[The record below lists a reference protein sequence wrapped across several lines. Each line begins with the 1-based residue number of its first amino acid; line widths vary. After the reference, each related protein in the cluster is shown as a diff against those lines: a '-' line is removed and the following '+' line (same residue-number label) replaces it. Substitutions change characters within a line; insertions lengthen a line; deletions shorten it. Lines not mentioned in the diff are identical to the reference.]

1 MKSLWMSFTFYI
13 LSTLSLSAQELQ
25 NQSDTLSKQAT
36 ANIYTEQTLL
46 IIIFTLVV
54 LVFIALV
61 IFFLRIK
68 NLKKEH
74 TKMIEMQEL
83 IKQRH
88 DKLLSDMSRHI
99 QNMAQEA
106 VRSTHEL
113 ADKIDNSDFRKI
125 VSSENKLLGITNDLI
140 EFLRLKSKK
149 VEIISENYKLLNLLN
164 DTSGILSSNYR
175 GQDIEL
181 NYDIDNNIPNVLI
194 GDTLNLNKILVNV
207 LEYCINNKSNELTL
221 KIYKTTKFNT
231 EPKLNF
237 SIKTDTKIDIKDSV
251 TLFESVYDETTSKYE
266 DLDLFVA
273 KELSL
278 LMQGDLVANKQND
291 NSVEFLLTIPFN
303 SVKETSFKLEEKL
316 ENKKVLIIE
325 SNYNSAL
332 AIQKVFL
339 NFKYKVDVES
349 KANYLLNKPD
359 FSIYD
364 IIVLDKKL
372 FNKTAIGAIKE
383 SKAKVI
389 SVGTIF
395 NFLQA
400 NANKSISNID
410 LSKPITR
417 ESALDALRN
426 LYSPVSNIVEANIE
440 DKESSIEPLKIHR
453 EIFANTPDVTLQ
465 RFSEFKGSNLLLVED
480 NYINQKVLTSVLNKS
495 GIIIT
500 IANNGQEAID
510 FIKSDKKF
518 DLVLM
523 DINMPTMDGYTATS
537 IIREETI
544 YNSLPI
550 VSLTALTTT
559 DEVAKMFACGMNGFL
574 AKPFYKEKLFTV
586 FNVFIANKPVFSRFP
601 LSRNSKAKEF
611 EGLNINVGI
620 ANTDNNS
627 MFYKEVLYEFKDAY
641 RDTANTFKTLIEDF
655 RFEQLRIFCLDLK
668 GLSGA
673 IGASQMHNLTTE
685 ILQLLIFK
693 RHELLTGY
701 IIKYTDELDKLNRAI
716 DKYLAL

>member
-1 MKSLWMSFTFYI
+1 MKKLCISVVFYI
-13 LSTLSLSAQELQ
+13 FSTLNLSAQELK
-25 NQSDTLSKQAT
+25 NHGDTLAQKAT
-36 ANIYTEQTLL
+36 SNIYTEQTLWLTIFALL
-46 IIIFTLVV
+46 IVMFIILVV
-54 LVFIALV
+54 ST
-61 IFFLRIK
+61 LRIK
-68 NLKKEH
+68 NLKNKH
-74 TKMIEMQEL
+74 AQVIDMQDT

-88 DKLLSDMSRHI
+88 DELLSDMSKHI

-113 ADKIDNSDFRKI
+113 ADKIDHSDFRKI

-149 VEIISENYKLLNLLN
+149 VEIINENYKLLNLLN

-175 GQDIEL
+175 GKDIEL

-194 GDTLNLNKILVNV
+194 GDTLNLNKILVNI
-207 LEYCINNKSNELTL
+207 LEYCIDNKSSELTL

-231 EPKLNF
+231 ESKLNF
-237 SIKTDTKIDIKDSV
+237 SIKTNMRIDIKDNA
-251 TLFESVYDETTSKYE
+251 TLFESVYNEKTSKYD

-273 KELSL
+273 KELAL
-278 LMQGDLVANKQND
+278 LMQGDLVAKKQKD

-303 SVKETSFKLEEKL
+303 SVKDENFKLEEKL
-316 ENKKVLIIE
+316 ANKKVLIVD
-325 SNYNSAL
+325 SNYHSAL

-339 NFKYKVDVES
+339 NLNYKADVQS
-349 KANYLLNKPD
+349 KENYLLNKSD
-359 FSIYD
+359 FSLYD

-372 FNKTAIGAIKE
+372 FNKTAIQAIKKSE
-383 SKAKVI
+383 AKVI

-400 NANKSISNID
+400 NANKSISNIE

-417 ESALDALRN
+417 ECALDAFAE
-426 LYSPVSNIVEANIE
+426 LYSPVSKIVEADIE
-440 DKESSIEPLKIHR
+440 DVDTSIEPLKIHR
-453 EIFANTPDVTLQ
+453 EIFANTPDVTLEK
-465 RFSEFKGSNLLLVED
+465 FSEFKGSNLLLVED

-523 DINMPTMDGYTATS
+523 DINMPIMDGYTATS
-537 IIREETI
+537 IIREDTS

-559 DEVAKMFACGMNGFL
+559 DEVTKMFACGMNGFL

-586 FNVFIANKPVFSRFP
+586 FNIFIANKPVFGRAP
-601 LSRNSKAKEF
+601 LTQKDKAKDF

-620 ANTDNNS
+620 ANTDNNPI
-627 MFYKEVLYEFKDAY
+627 FYKEVLNEFKDAY
-641 RDTANTFKTLIEDF
+641 GDTAGTFKTLVEDY

-673 IGASQMHNLTTE
+673 IGASQMHSLSTE

-693 RHELLTGY
+693 KHDILSSY
-701 IIKYTDELDKLNRAI
+701 IINYTDELTKLNKAI
-716 DKYLAL
+716 DNYLAL